1 MLSKVD
7 ISKKELNKL
16 IMNYMVIEGYK
27 DAAQAFSEEAD
38 LSTEMDLASIDLRMN
53 VRKAVQMGNIDQ
65 AIDLVNEINPE
76 VISLILSI

>member
-1 MLSKVD
+1 
-7 ISKKELNKL
+7 
-16 IMNYMVIEGYK
+16 MVIEGYK